1 MRKLAQMQ
9 ASFAAGELAPNLYAR
24 VDLEKFATGLRTC
37 RNFVVNPTGGVSNR
51 AGFVFVAES
60 GDSTNAVR
68 IFPFEFNDEQ
78 TYILEFGNLYIRV
91 IKDGAQ
97 IVEADVATTEASN
110 AGESGV
116 RMSMLA
122 SGSLPASW
130 AVAKH
135 VFITGNSGSVYGPY
149 KIDQLSGTTVY
160 VTEMDGTLPNLMG
173 VASQKADLQTGTV
186 TMQLVYQVTST
197 YTAAQLF
204 DIGYT
209 QSADTMTLA
218 HPAHPPR
225 ELTRT
230 AHSNWTLTDITFG
243 TTVATPASP
252 TATATG
258 SGAGNY
264 SYKVTAIIAGQESLP
279 TAAATCTNG
288 ALGLTVFNTIGWSVV
303 SGAEFY
309 NVYKKIGGVHAF
321 AGSADSNSFVDDGIV
336 PTTTITPEVA
346 QTIFNTTDEY
356 PSTVAYYQQR
366 IFFGRTNNN
375 VSRNRASQTG
385 NFKNFNKSE
394 PVRDSDAIDF
404 ELAETKVNAVK
415 HYVPLEDLII
425 LTTDGEW
432 RITGSTTDAITPS
445 SIAAKPQGFNGSSKV
460 PPLVINNSALFITPN
475 GDTIRD
481 MEYSLTSNTYSG
493 GDLTTLSHHL
503 FDGYTLVDWTYQK
516 SRDRVVW
523 AVRSDGTLLGMS
535 YLPDEDV
542 WAWHRHDT
550 GATGLFESI
559 ACVTESGIERAYAVV
574 KRTID
579 SRVVRYI
586 EQLHTRDFSAT
597 TAADSVFLDSSLATT
612 AGGALTTIYGLEWL
626 EGQTVGIVVAGRVQ
640 PQAVVTNGALS
651 VTVAS
656 GETVCI
662 GVPIQADIRPLP
674 MDPEGTVPNKKM
686 VANMT
691 VRVRKTRGIQLGPT
705 SSDLIEVP
713 ETISYYDTA
722 PDLFTGDVEVIIAT
736 GWEDHVD
743 FYLRQ
748 DHPLPVE
755 ILAIIPEVGVGG
767 T

>member
-9 ASFAAGELAPNLYAR
+9 ASFAAGEIAPNLYAR
-24 VDLEKFATGLRTC
+24 VDLEKFAVGLATC

-51 AGFVFVAES
+51 AGTTFVAES

-91 IKDGAQ
+91 IRDGAQ
-97 IVEADVATTEASN
+97 VVEADVATTEGSN
-110 AGESGV
+110 AIQDGV
-116 RMSMLA
+116 RMKMEA
-122 SGSLPASW
+122 SSSLPASW
-130 AVAKH
+130 AVNKH

-149 KIDQLSGTTVY
+149 KINAISSQTVY

-173 VASQKADLQTGTV
+173 VTSQKADLQTGTV
-186 TMQLVYQVTST
+186 TMQLVYQVTTT

-209 QSADTMTLA
+209 QSADVMTIV
-218 HPAHPPR
+218 HPSHPPR

-230 AHSNWTLTDITFG
+230 AHNAWTLTNITFG
-243 TTVATPASP
+243 TTITTPTSP
-252 TATATG
+252 SATATG
-258 SGAGNY
+258 SGSASY
-264 SYKVTAIIAGQESLP
+264 SYKVTAVQDGQESLP
-279 TAAATCTNG
+279 TAAVTCTNG
-288 ALGLTVFNTIGWSVV
+288 QLGLTVYNTVGWTAV

-309 NVYKKIGGVHAF
+309 NVYKKQGGIHAF
-321 AGSADSNSFVDDGIV
+321 VGSADTNSFVDDGIIPNTNV
-336 PTTTITPEVA
+336 TPETA
-346 QTIFNTTDEY
+346 QTVFNTTDEY
-356 PSTVAYYQQR
+356 PSCVAYYQQR
-366 IFFGRTNNN
+366 IFYGRTNND
-375 VSRNRASQTG
+375 VSKNRASQTG

-432 RITGSTTDAITPS
+432 RITGSANDALTPS

-460 PPLVINNSALFITPN
+460 KPLVINNSALFITPN
-475 GDTIRD
+475 GDSIRD
-481 MEYSLTSNTYSG
+481 MQYSLTSNTYSG

-503 FDGYTLVDWTYQK
+503 FDGFTLSDWSYQR

-523 AVRSDGTLLGMS
+523 CVRSDGTLLGMT

-550 GATGLFESI
+550 GASGEFESV
-559 ACVTESGIERAYAVV
+559 ACVTESNVERLYAVV
-574 KRTID
+574 KRTVD
-579 SRVVRYI
+579 SRTVRYI
-586 EQLHTRDFSAT
+586 ERLHTRNFSAT
-597 TAADSVFLDSSLATT
+597 TAADSVFLDSSLNTT
-612 AGGALTTIYGLEWL
+612 AGGALSTIYGLEWL
-626 EGQTVGIVVAGRVQ
+626 EGQTVGIVVEGRVQ
-640 PQAVVTNGALS
+640 PQQTVANGAVS

-662 GVPIQADIRPLP
+662 GVPIQADLQPLP
-674 MDPEGTVPNKKM
+674 MDRTSIVPNKKT
-686 VANMT
+686 VSNLT
-691 VRVRKTRGIQLGPT
+691 VRVRKTRGIQIGPA
-705 SSDLIEVP
+705 SDDLVEVP
-713 ETISYYDTA
+713 DTITLYDTA
-722 PDLFTGDVEVIIAT
+722 PDLFTGDVEANIAT
-736 GWEDHVD
+736 GWQDHID
-743 FYLRQ
+743 FFIRQ